1 METLTLTENWASD
14 SESDFDAME
23 EQVRTTKE
31 YFEDDGIQYDIESHD
46 VDYYL
51 HDSLQPPIN

>member
-1 METLTLTENWASD
+1 
-14 SESDFDAME
+14 ME

-31 YFEDDGIQYDIESHD
+31 FFEDDGIQYDIESHD

-51 HDSLQPPIN
+51 HDSLRQPQMNELVWIHKNLLALKS